1 MTKDIKLIE
10 GAQLRA
16 TKLVQ
21 GIGNLQYDERLK
33 YLGLTRLEKKKST
46 KLF

>member
-1 MTKDIKLIE
+1 LTKDIKLIQ
-10 GAQLRA
+10 GVQRRA

-33 YLGLTRLEKKKST
+33 YLGLTELKKEEKEVI
-46 KLF
+46 

>member
-1 MTKDIKLIE
+1 LTKEIKLTE
-10 GAQLRA
+10 GVRQWA

-33 YLGLTRLEKKKST
+33 YLGLTRLEKEQEVI
-46 KLF
+46 